1 MTARGPA
8 GLSPSPP
15 CGSVSPAPTMRNRT
29 VRKRRNKLGVGV
41 VGLGVGEQ
49 HARAYARHA
58 GCELRWLYD
67 LSAKQAKAVRRRLG
81 VGAIAKSYR
90 QILDD
95 DTVNAVSI
103 ASFDDMHFHEVKAA
117 FAAGKHVFVEKPLCR
132 TTGELATLVTAWKKA
147 GKPHLQSNLVL
158 RAAPVYG
165 WLKKEI
171 ESGRLGAIYA
181 FDGDYLYGRL
191 NKITG
196 KRAWRGKIRDYSIM
210 AGGGI
215 HLIDLMLWLTG
226 ERPHCVVTV
235 GNRMCTKKEKLGFDD
250 FKASTFEFSSGLIGR
265 ITGNLGCVHR
275 HHHVVRVFGTEAT
288 FVYDDKGPRLHR
300 SRDEGRH
307 AEALKLKALP
317 AGKGVLIPDFV
328 GGILAG
334 RDPALAARREFDLIA
349 AVAAADEALKKKR
362 PVAIGYVK

>member
-1 MTARGPA
+1 
-8 GLSPSPP
+8 
-15 CGSVSPAPTMRNRT
+15 MRNRT
-29 VRKRRNKLGVGV
+29 VRKRRNKLGVGI

-58 GCELRWLYD
+58 ECELRWLYD

-81 VGAIAKSYR
+81 AGAIAKSYR

-95 DTVNAVSI
+95 DTVDAVSI
-103 ASFDDMHFHEVKAA
+103 ASFDDMHFREVKAA

-132 TTGELATLVTAWKKA
+132 TTGELATLVTAWKRA
-147 GKPHLQSNLVL
+147 GKPHLRSNLVL

-171 ESGRLGAIYA
+171 ESGRLGDVFA

-191 NKITG
+191 NKITEG
-196 KRAWRGKIRDYSIM
+196 WRKGVPDYSVM
-210 AGGGI
+210 EGGGV

-226 ERPHCVVTV
+226 ERPARVATV
-235 GNRMCTKKEKLGFDD
+235 GNRIATRGTKFRYDD
-250 FKASTFEFSSGLIGR
+250 FMASTFEFPSGLVGR
-265 ITGNLGCVHR
+265 ITANFACMHR
-275 HHHVVRVFGTEAT
+275 HHHVVRIFGTKAT
-288 FVYDDKGPRLHR
+288 FVYDDKGPRIHR
-300 SRDEGRH
+300 SRDERRR
-307 AEALKLKALP
+307 AETLKLKALP

-334 RDPALAARREFDLIA
+334 RDPVPAARREFDLIA

-362 PVAIGYVK
+362 PVAIRYVK

>member
-1 MTARGPA
+1 
-8 GLSPSPP
+8 
-15 CGSVSPAPTMRNRT
+15 MRNRT

-49 HARAYARHA
+49 HARAYARHDR
-58 GCELRWLYD
+58 CELRWLYD

-81 VGAIAKSYR
+81 AGAIAKSYR

-95 DTVNAVSI
+95 DSVDAVSI
-103 ASFDDMHFHEVKAA
+103 ASYDDMHFREVKAA

-132 TTGELATLVTAWKKA
+132 TKGELKTLVAAWKKA

-158 RAAPVYG
+158 RAAPVYD

-171 ESGRLGAIYA
+171 ESGRLGDVYA

-191 NKITG
+191 DKITG
-196 KRAWRGKIRDYSIM
+196 AGAWRQKIRDYSIM

-226 ERPHCVVTV
+226 ERPARVSTV
-235 GNRMCTKKEKLGFDD
+235 GNRIATRRTNFHSDD
-250 FKASTFEFSSGLIGR
+250 FMASTFEFSSGLIGR

-275 HHHVVRVFGTEAT
+275 HHHVVRVFGTKAT
-288 FVYDDKGPRLHR
+288 FIYDDKGPRIHR
-300 SRDEGRH
+300 SRDEGRR

-334 RDPALAARREFDLIA
+334 RDPAPAAWREFDLIA
-349 AVAAADEALKKKR
+349 AVTAADEASKKKL

>member
-1 MTARGPA
+1 
-8 GLSPSPP
+8 
-15 CGSVSPAPTMRNRT
+15 MRNRT

-67 LSAKQAKAVRRRLG
+67 LSAKQTKVVRRRLG
-81 VGAIAKSYR
+81 AGAIAKSYR

-95 DTVNAVSI
+95 DTVDAVSI
-103 ASFDDMHFHEVKAA
+103 ASFDDMHFREVKAA
-117 FAAGKHVFVEKPLCR
+117 FTAGKHVFVEKPLCR
-132 TTGELATLVTAWKKA
+132 TTGELATLVGAWKRA
-147 GKPHLQSNLVL
+147 GNPHLRSNLVL

-165 WLKKEI
+165 WLKREI
-171 ESGRLGAIYA
+171 VKGNLGDVYA

-191 NKITG
+191 SKITEG
-196 KRAWRGKIRDYSIM
+196 WRGERSKDVDYSIM

-226 ERPHCVVTV
+226 ERPHCVATV
-235 GNRMCTKKEKLGFDD
+235 GNRICTKKAKLGFDD

-288 FVYDDKGPRLHR
+288 FVYDDEGPRLHR
-300 SRDEGRH
+300 SRDEGRR

-317 AGKGVLIPDFV
+317 AGKGVLIPDFID
-328 GGILAG
+328 GILAG
-334 RDPALAARREFDLIA
+334 RDPAPAARREFDLIA

-362 PVAIGYVK
+362 PVTIGYVK